1 MEISEIKNY
10 VSNELEKSKK
20 SFKDI
25 LNYYLQSNDNKNDL
39 GLVQFYNGMIV
50 AYINVLKTIEDS
62 SKTY

>member
-20 SFKDI
+20 TFKDI
-25 LNYYLQSNDNKNDL
+25 LNYYLQSNDDKNDL
-39 GLVQFYNGMIV
+39 GLVQFYNGMIT

>member
-20 SFKDI
+20 TFKDI
-25 LNYYLQSNDNKNDL
+25 LNYYLQSNDDKNDL
-39 GLVQFYNGMIV
+39 GLVQFYNGMIA

>member
-39 GLVQFYNGMIV
+39 GLVQFYNGMIA
-50 AYINVLKTIEDS
+50 AYFNVLKTIENS

>member
-25 LNYYLQSNDNKNDL
+25 LNYYLQSNNDKNDL

-62 SKTY
+62 SRTH